1 MGTDEISTHGGI
13 SLMPTSRPVDFSVLV
28 LPDER
33 DDLK

>member
-1 MGTDEISTHGGI
+1 MGAGEVSTRGDI

-33 DDLK
+33 GDLK